1 MFSELKINGTLLPRP
16 DEALTIKS
24 DKKKQEFETEAGTT
38 QVSVTRT
45 SQLTITGTWTISGK
59 WIEQFRE
66 WANDDTVTVS
76 CYFPSKTELTE
87 HECQLTIDSEK
98 HIRYA
103 RDHLKVNGLYEI
115 SVTMEE
121 L

>member
-1 MFSELKINGTLLPRP
+1 MFSELLINGIQTPRP
-16 DEALTIKS
+16 DDDLTFKS
-24 DKKKQEFETEAGTT
+24 EKMKEEFETEAGTT
-38 QVSVTRT
+38 QVSVTRN
-45 SQLTITGTWTISGK
+45 SKLTITGTWTISGK
-59 WIEQFRE
+59 WIEKFRE
-66 WANDDTVTVS
+66 WSNDDTVKVS
-76 CYFPSKTELTE
+76 CYYPSKTELTE

-103 RDHLKVNGLYEI
+103 RDHLSVDGLYEI

>member
-1 MFSELKINGTLLPRP
+1 MFNELLINNTVLPRP
-16 DEALTIKS
+16 DEALTFKS
-24 DKKKQEFETEAGTT
+24 EKKKQEFETEAGTT

-45 SQLTITGTWTISGK
+45 SKLTISGTWTISGK

-66 WANDDTVTVS
+66 WANDDTVIVS
-76 CYFPSKTELTE
+76 CYFPSKVELTE

-103 RDHLKVNGLYEI
+103 RDRLNVNGLYEI